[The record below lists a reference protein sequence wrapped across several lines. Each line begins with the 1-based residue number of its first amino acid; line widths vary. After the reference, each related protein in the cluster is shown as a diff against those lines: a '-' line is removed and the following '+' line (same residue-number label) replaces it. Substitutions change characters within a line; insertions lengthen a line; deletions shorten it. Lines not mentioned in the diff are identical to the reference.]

1 MNIQAD
7 LGTQRSLEGQDIISE
22 GKIVTRS
29 LGADILGR
37 FSRQTT
43 SVSTEKRRQILFQVW
58 AQKQNWNTQQGTKEF
73 SLLISAHC
81 SSTILYYLESMLT
94 CSADSQLL
102 FPPLNLVDLKN
113 LHV

>member
-43 SVSTEKRRQILFQVW
+43 SVSTEKRQQICF
-58 AQKQNWNTQQGTKEF
+58 KFG
-73 SLLISAHC
+73 
-81 SSTILYYLESMLT
+81 
-94 CSADSQLL
+94 
-102 FPPLNLVDLKN
+102 LKN
-113 LHV
+113 RTGIPSKELKNSVYSLVPTAVVLYFIIWRAC